1 MWDHSKISSGRFVAG
16 VNETKSKIFLL
27 KNIGYFRD
35 ICHKIFSN
43 NACFAPDV
51 VGFMIHILGL
61 RIFPKSF
68 GFFLGCSQ
76 QDLLEIVCERSL
88 LRKATEICSR
98 ISLKNCLWIFPI
110 HIIVSYSSRNYE
122 VTPGVCPRPIPQELC
137 LANLSLKTR
146 VVVFATKKQYFQQS
160 HKDIPPKSKNIL
172 GDIPQDNT
180 FILKILCEG
189 TLPNNL

>member
-16 VNETKSKIFLL
+16 VNETKIFLL

-35 ICHKIFSN
+35 ICHKLFSN

-122 VTPGVCPRPIPQELC
+122 VTPGVCPRPIPQDIC

-146 VVVFATKKQYFQQS
+146 VVVFATKNNISSNLTKIS
-160 HKDIPPKSKNIL
+160 RPKA
-172 GDIPQDNT
+172 
-180 FILKILCEG
+180 KIFWGISPKTPHLF
-189 TLPNNL
+189 

>member
-16 VNETKSKIFLL
+16 VNETKTKIFLF
-27 KNIGYFRD
+27 KNIRCFRD
-35 ICHKIFSN
+35 ICHKLFLN
-43 NACFAPDV
+43 NACFAADV

-76 QDLLEIVCERSL
+76 QDLLEIICGRSF

-110 HIIVSYSSRNYE
+110 NVIVSYSLRNYE
-122 VTPGVCPRPIPQELC
+122 VTRGICPGDLFLRKSIWQI
-137 LANLSLKTR
+137 SL
-146 VVVFATKKQYFQQS
+146 
-160 HKDIPPKSKNIL
+160 
-172 GDIPQDNT
+172 
-180 FILKILCEG
+180 
-189 TLPNNL
+189 